1 MGHYNKDSYISI
13 GRVCDRAWWEIVSVD
28 EVDFVRKQSFLVSGV
43 SAGFMSRSTSC
54 PLVSDYLFKDV
65 CTANGS
71 PSWQRAGLLAVRYIR
86 FGAPSLTL
94 SQLHTDTHTASAW
107 APPCCPL
114 GLGVRGAVAD
124 MKLMLLLGCQQ

>member
-1 MGHYNKDSYISI
+1 MS
-13 GRVCDRAWWEIVSVD
+13 D

-71 PSWQRAGLLAVRYIR
+71 PSWQRAGLLAVHYIR

-94 SQLHTDTHTASAW
+94 RSCTPTTHTASAW
-107 APPCCPL
+107 APPRCPL
-114 GLGVRGAVAD
+114 GLGVEGSGRRHEAPAASGLSAVKSFVSD
-124 MKLMLLLGCQQ
+124 PGVSCLCR